1 MPETQ
6 VERLQGLSIKII
18 NNLFAVSIK
27 VFIFVHNSL
36 SICVFYRS
44 Q

>member
-6 VERLQGLSIKII
+6 VKRLQGLSIKII

-27 VFIFVHNSL
+27 VGALDISRGDMFI
-36 SICVFYRS
+36 IG
-44 Q
+44 